1 MTETNNSKSN
11 KTKQLPQISSTK
23 NTTETKKTQIKK
35 QVNNNAFKQKYFEFY
50 DDVKTHNN
58 GPYDW

>member
-11 KTKQLPQISSTK
+11 KTKQVPQISSTK
-23 NTTETKKTQIKK
+23 NSQTKKVQIKK
-35 QVNNNAFKQKYFEFY
+35 QVNNNNFKQKYFEFY

>member
-11 KTKQLPQISSTK
+11 KTKQVSQISSIK
-23 NTTETKKTQIKK
+23 NSQTKKTQIKK
-35 QVNNNAFKQKYFEFY
+35 QVNNNNFKQKYFEFY

>member
-1 MTETNNSKSN
+1 MDNSVTPKTPKPT
-11 KTKQLPQISSTK
+11 KTKPKKIVKPQP
-23 NTTETKKTQIKK
+23 
-35 QVNNNAFKQKYFEFY
+35 NAFKQKYFEFY

>member
-1 MTETNNSKSN
+1 MTETNNLKSN
-11 KTKQLPQISSTK
+11 KTKQVPQVSLTK
-23 NTTETKKTQIKK
+23 NSQTKKTQIKK
-35 QVNNNAFKQKYFEFY
+35 QLNNNAFKQKYFEFY

>member
-1 MTETNNSKSN
+1 MTETNNLKSN
-11 KTKQLPQISSTK
+11 KTKQVPQVSLTK
-23 NTTETKKTQIKK
+23 NSQTKKVQIKK
-35 QVNNNAFKQKYFEFY
+35 QLNNNAFKQKYFEFY

>member
-1 MTETNNSKSN
+1 MTETNNLKSN
-11 KTKQLPQISSTK
+11 KTKQVPQISSTK
-23 NTTETKKTQIKK
+23 NSQTKKVQIKK
-35 QVNNNAFKQKYFEFY
+35 QVNNNNFKQKYFEFY

>member
-1 MTETNNSKSN
+1 MTETNNLKSN
-11 KTKQLPQISSTK
+11 KTKQVPQISLTK
-23 NTTETKKTQIKK
+23 NSQTKKAQIKK
-35 QVNNNAFKQKYFEFY
+35 QVNNNNFKQKYFEFY

>member
-11 KTKQLPQISSTK
+11 KTKQVSKISSTK
-23 NTTETKKTQIKK
+23 NSQTKKAQIKK
-35 QVNNNAFKQKYFEFY
+35 QVNNNNFKQKYFEFY